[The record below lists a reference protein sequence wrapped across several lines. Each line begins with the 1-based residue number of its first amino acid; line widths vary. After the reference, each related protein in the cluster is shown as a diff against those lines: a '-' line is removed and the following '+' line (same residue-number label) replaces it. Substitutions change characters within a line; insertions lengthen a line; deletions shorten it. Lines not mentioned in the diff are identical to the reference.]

1 MDMPSPFTVTVAFT
15 PEAEKLLRELLVAVR
30 GSDHETQERL
40 LSALEGLESIIEAA
54 PDGD

>member
-40 LSALEGLESIIEAA
+40 LVALEKLESIIEA

>member
-1 MDMPSPFTVTVAFT
+1 MATMPALAVTVAFT